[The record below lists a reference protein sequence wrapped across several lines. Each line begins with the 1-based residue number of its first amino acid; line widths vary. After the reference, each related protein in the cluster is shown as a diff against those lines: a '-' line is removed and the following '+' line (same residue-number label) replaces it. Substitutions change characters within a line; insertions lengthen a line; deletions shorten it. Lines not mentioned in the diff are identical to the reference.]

1 MRVNFIPRRA
11 RVAGRRR
18 ASARAREVPR
28 VDGGTTMGRRP
39 RARVR
44 GDLVGREDDAK
55 DDERDDEKRAR
66 G

>member
-1 MRVNFIPRRA
+1 VRVNFSRWRA

-18 ASARAREVPR
+18 ASARAREVSR
-28 VDGGTTMGRRP
+28 VDGGTTMGLRP
-39 RARVR
+39 RARPW
-44 GDLVGREDDAK
+44 GDLVGGVDDE